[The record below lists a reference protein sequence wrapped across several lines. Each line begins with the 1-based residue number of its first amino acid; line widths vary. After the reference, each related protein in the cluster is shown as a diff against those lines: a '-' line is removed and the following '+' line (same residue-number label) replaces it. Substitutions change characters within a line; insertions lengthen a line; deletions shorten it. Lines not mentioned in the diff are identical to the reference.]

1 MTVILFALAGV
12 FLVAYLI
19 RRRARLNWLR
29 GTTTTTNQMLN
40 LILKSTALAMGSISL
55 GAAVLRAFSTEAHVV
70 LLSLGLLAL
79 ALGALQ
85 NTE

>member
-40 LILKSTALAMGSISL
+40 LILKSTALANGQHQPRCGRSQSVFDGSPRGPAQSRTVSPQ
-55 GAAVLRAFSTEAHVV
+55 GSWTVV
-70 LLSLGLLAL
+70 
-79 ALGALQ
+79 
-85 NTE
+85 